1 MTSDSHHTRKTSFGH
16 DPCKKNRGKY
26 FNYDRTSPF
35 PASPPL
41 HLENYSERSSL
52 AVSRH
57 LVGMRS
63 SAALLDRSGCVSG
76 EERPTNAR
84 LARQLSRYPI
94 DERNLVSEAT
104 EIVRDTRADK
114 SQILTRVIA
123 YTLKSP
129 LKSNSWRKSCAKRPN
144 LSPKPNISPPDPLA
158 CRYLTFPKPLAQKPS
173 LCEAR
178 SSLCANPRLIQTSID
193 RMSVLDH
200 SQARAITV
208 ITTSTDPIHTPSPR

>member
-1 MTSDSHHTRKTSFGH
+1 
-16 DPCKKNRGKY
+16 
-26 FNYDRTSPF
+26 
-35 PASPPL
+35 
-41 HLENYSERSSL
+41 
-52 AVSRH
+52 
-57 LVGMRS
+57 MRS
-63 SAALLDRSGCVSG
+63 SAALLDRSGCVSS
-76 EERPTNAR
+76 EERPKNAR

-104 EIVRDTRADK
+104 EIVRDTRADR

-173 LCEAR
+173 PCEAR

>member
-1 MTSDSHHTRKTSFGH
+1 
-16 DPCKKNRGKY
+16 
-26 FNYDRTSPF
+26 
-35 PASPPL
+35 
-41 HLENYSERSSL
+41 
-52 AVSRH
+52 
-57 LVGMRS
+57 MRS

-114 SQILTRVIA
+114 SQRHTRVIA
-123 YTLKSP
+123 YALKSP
-129 LKSNSWRKSCAKRPN
+129 LKSNSWRKSRAKRPN
-144 LSPKPNISPPDPLA
+144 LPPKPNISPPDPLA
-158 CRYLTFPKPLAQKPS
+158 CRYLTFRKPLAQKTQ

-178 SSLCANPRLIQTSID
+178 SSLCANPRLTQTIID
-193 RMSVLDH
+193 HISVLDH
-200 SQARAITV
+200 SQVRAITV